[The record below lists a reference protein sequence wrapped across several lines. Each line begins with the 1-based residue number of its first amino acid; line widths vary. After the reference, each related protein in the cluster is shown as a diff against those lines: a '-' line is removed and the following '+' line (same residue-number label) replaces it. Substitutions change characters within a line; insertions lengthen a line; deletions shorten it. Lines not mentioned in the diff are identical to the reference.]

1 MITTKSA
8 AFYRYQARRFDDDLA
23 ILSSIIGCFFLRF
36 LLCTECS
43 SKFDLAQFAHNYM
56 ENKEK
61 MAIVTFIERLRFFV
75 T

>member
-8 AFYRYQARRFDDDLA
+8 AFYRYQARRFDDDLT
-23 ILSSIIGCFFLRF
+23 ILSSIIGFFFLRL
-36 LLCTECS
+36 LLCTECG
-43 SKFDLAQFAHNYM
+43 SKFDLAQFSHNHM

-61 MAIVTFIERLRFFV
+61 VAIVTFIVPMRFFV